1 MKKKRSKSLV
11 QGTLLLTGAG
21 ALCKVLGMVYRIH
34 LGNLLGTQGMG
45 GYQLVYSVYSMLLMA
60 ASGGISVALSAVVA
74 GQLAGHRPEEAGAYF
89 RAARGLTVLLGLAFG
104 AASYAL
110 SAALARWVGMP
121 AAEGSLKIAAPA
133 ILFAAV
139 SAAYRGYY
147 QGAQDMR
154 PAAVS
159 QIVEQVVKMLAG
171 AYFARRWSLRGTAYG
186 VAGAMF
192 GVSRLHPE
200 NLGDI
205 TPELIVRCVQSCE
218 VYGSGVA
225 GRRCTDTVK
234 TIDAA
239 DYFVHTLNR
248 DEIILVETPQVFR
261 RAEIAEAYEAAFRDG
276 FTGTDDAG
284 LMERIGKPVRLVE
297 SREENFKLTIPHDF
311 IRGERQL
318 WESRQMRVGQ
328 GYDIHALVPGRR
340 LILGGVEIPHEK
352 GLFGHSDAD
361 VLTHALIDALL
372 GAAALGDIGE
382 WFPDT
387 DPAYQGADSML
398 LLEQVRE
405 ALEDKFWEIL
415 NIDATIFAE
424 KPKLSPY
431 KEGIRQNIADAL
443 NLSLEQVNIKAKTAE
458 KFGAVGGGEAIAAAV
473 SCALRKR

>member
-1 MKKKRSKSLV
+1 MKAYV
-11 QGTLLLTGAG
+11 ILLAAG
-21 ALCKVLGMVYRIH
+21 KGLR
-34 LGNLLGTQGMG
+34 
-45 GYQLVYSVYSMLLMA
+45 
-60 ASGGISVALSAVVA
+60 A
-74 GQLAGHRPEEAGAYF
+74 GLKQNKMFAQLAGRTPLEYSLRACKKAGCF
-89 RAARGLTVLLGLAFG
+89 
-104 AASYAL
+104 
-110 SAALARWVGMP
+110 
-121 AAEGSLKIAAPA
+121 EN
-133 ILFAAV
+133 AV
-139 SAAYRGYY
+139 
-147 QGAQDMR
+147 
-154 PAAVS
+154 
-159 QIVEQVVKMLAG
+159 IVCQECEMQK
-171 AYFARRWSLRGTAYG
+171 ARRIAGRLFPHAIYAVGGVTRQESAYAGLRALPADADI
-186 VAGAMF
+186 VAIHDGARCF
-192 GVSRLHPE
+192 
-200 NLGDI
+200 I

-218 VYGSGVA
+218 IYGSGVA

-352 GLFGHSDAD
+352 GLSGHSDAD
-361 VLTHALIDALL
+361 ALTHALIDALL

-431 KEGIRQNIADAL
+431 KEGIRQNIAEAL

>member
-1 MKKKRSKSLV
+1 MKAYV
-11 QGTLLLTGAG
+11 ILLAAG
-21 ALCKVLGMVYRIH
+21 KGLR
-34 LGNLLGTQGMG
+34 
-45 GYQLVYSVYSMLLMA
+45 
-60 ASGGISVALSAVVA
+60 A
-74 GQLAGHRPEEAGAYF
+74 GLKQNKMFAQLAGRTPLEYSLRACKKAGCF
-89 RAARGLTVLLGLAFG
+89 
-104 AASYAL
+104 
-110 SAALARWVGMP
+110 
-121 AAEGSLKIAAPA
+121 EN
-133 ILFAAV
+133 AV
-139 SAAYRGYY
+139 
-147 QGAQDMR
+147 
-154 PAAVS
+154 
-159 QIVEQVVKMLAG
+159 IVCQECEMQK
-171 AYFARRWSLRGTAYG
+171 ARRIAGRLFPHAIYAVGGVTRQESAYAGLRALPADADI
-186 VAGAMF
+186 VAIHDGARCF
-192 GVSRLHPE
+192 
-200 NLGDI
+200 I

-218 VYGSGVA
+218 IYGSGVA

-284 LMERIGKPVRLVE
+284 LMERIGKSVRLVE

-352 GLFGHSDAD
+352 GLLGHSDAD
-361 VLTHALIDALL
+361 ALTHALIDALL

-431 KEGIRQNIADAL
+431 KEGIRQNIAEAL

>member
-1 MKKKRSKSLV
+1 MKAYV
-11 QGTLLLTGAG
+11 ILLAAG
-21 ALCKVLGMVYRIH
+21 KGLR
-34 LGNLLGTQGMG
+34 
-45 GYQLVYSVYSMLLMA
+45 
-60 ASGGISVALSAVVA
+60 A
-74 GQLAGHRPEEAGAYF
+74 GLKQNKMFAQLAGRTPLEYSLRACKKAGCF
-89 RAARGLTVLLGLAFG
+89 
-104 AASYAL
+104 
-110 SAALARWVGMP
+110 
-121 AAEGSLKIAAPA
+121 EN
-133 ILFAAV
+133 AV
-139 SAAYRGYY
+139 
-147 QGAQDMR
+147 
-154 PAAVS
+154 
-159 QIVEQVVKMLAG
+159 IVCQECEMQK
-171 AYFARRWSLRGTAYG
+171 ARRIAGRLFPHAIYAVGGATRQESAYAGLRALPADADI
-186 VAGAMF
+186 VAIHDGARCF
-192 GVSRLHPE
+192 
-200 NLGDI
+200 I

-239 DYFVHTLNR
+239 DYFVRTLDR

-261 RAEIAEAYEAAFRDG
+261 RAEIVEAYEAAFRDG

-352 GLFGHSDAD
+352 GLSGHSDAD
-361 VLTHALIDALL
+361 ALTHALIDALL

-431 KEGIRQNIADAL
+431 KEGIRQNIAEAL
-443 NLSLEQVNIKAKTAE
+443 NLSLEQVNVKAKTAE

>member
-1 MKKKRSKSLV
+1 MKAYV
-11 QGTLLLTGAG
+11 ILLAAG
-21 ALCKVLGMVYRIH
+21 KGLR
-34 LGNLLGTQGMG
+34 
-45 GYQLVYSVYSMLLMA
+45 
-60 ASGGISVALSAVVA
+60 A
-74 GQLAGHRPEEAGAYF
+74 GLKQNKMFAQLAGRTPLEYSLRACKKAGCF
-89 RAARGLTVLLGLAFG
+89 
-104 AASYAL
+104 
-110 SAALARWVGMP
+110 
-121 AAEGSLKIAAPA
+121 EN
-133 ILFAAV
+133 AV
-139 SAAYRGYY
+139 
-147 QGAQDMR
+147 
-154 PAAVS
+154 
-159 QIVEQVVKMLAG
+159 IVCQECEMQK
-171 AYFARRWSLRGTAYG
+171 ARRIAGRLFPHAIYAVGGVTRQESAYAGLRALPADADI
-186 VAGAMF
+186 VAIHDGARCF
-192 GVSRLHPE
+192 
-200 NLGDI
+200 I

-218 VYGSGVA
+218 IYGSGVA

-261 RAEIAEAYEAAFRDG
+261 RAEIAEAYEAAVRDG

-352 GLFGHSDAD
+352 GLSGHSDAD
-361 VLTHALIDALL
+361 ALTHALIDALL

-431 KEGIRQNIADAL
+431 KEGIRQNIAEAL

>member
-1 MKKKRSKSLV
+1 MKAYV
-11 QGTLLLTGAG
+11 ILLAAG
-21 ALCKVLGMVYRIH
+21 KGLR
-34 LGNLLGTQGMG
+34 
-45 GYQLVYSVYSMLLMA
+45 
-60 ASGGISVALSAVVA
+60 A
-74 GQLAGHRPEEAGAYF
+74 GLKQNKMFAQLAGRTPLEYSLRACKKAGCF
-89 RAARGLTVLLGLAFG
+89 
-104 AASYAL
+104 
-110 SAALARWVGMP
+110 
-121 AAEGSLKIAAPA
+121 EN
-133 ILFAAV
+133 AV
-139 SAAYRGYY
+139 
-147 QGAQDMR
+147 
-154 PAAVS
+154 
-159 QIVEQVVKMLAG
+159 IVCQECEMQK
-171 AYFARRWSLRGTAYG
+171 ARRIAGRLFPHAIYAVGGVTRQESAYAGLRALPADADI
-186 VAGAMF
+186 VAIHDGARCF
-192 GVSRLHPE
+192 
-200 NLGDI
+200 I

-352 GLFGHSDAD
+352 GLSGHSDAD
-361 VLTHALIDALL
+361 ALTHALIDALL

-431 KEGIRQNIADAL
+431 KEGIRQNIAEAL
-443 NLSLEQVNIKAKTAE
+443 NLSLEQVNSKAKTAE

>member
-1 MKKKRSKSLV
+1 MKAYV
-11 QGTLLLTGAG
+11 ILLAAG
-21 ALCKVLGMVYRIH
+21 KGLR
-34 LGNLLGTQGMG
+34 
-45 GYQLVYSVYSMLLMA
+45 
-60 ASGGISVALSAVVA
+60 A
-74 GQLAGHRPEEAGAYF
+74 GLKQNKMFAQLAGRTPLEYSLRACKKAGCF
-89 RAARGLTVLLGLAFG
+89 
-104 AASYAL
+104 
-110 SAALARWVGMP
+110 
-121 AAEGSLKIAAPA
+121 EN
-133 ILFAAV
+133 AV
-139 SAAYRGYY
+139 
-147 QGAQDMR
+147 
-154 PAAVS
+154 
-159 QIVEQVVKMLAG
+159 IVCQECEMQK
-171 AYFARRWSLRGTAYG
+171 ARRIAGRLFPHAIYAVGGVTRQESAYAGLRALPADADI
-186 VAGAMF
+186 VAIHDGARCF
-192 GVSRLHPE
+192 
-200 NLGDI
+200 I

-340 LILGGVEIPHEK
+340 LILGGVDIPHEK
-352 GLFGHSDAD
+352 GLSGHSDAD
-361 VLTHALIDALL
+361 ALTHALIDALL

-431 KEGIRQNIADAL
+431 KEGIRQNIAEAL

>member
-1 MKKKRSKSLV
+1 MKAYV
-11 QGTLLLTGAG
+11 ILLAAG
-21 ALCKVLGMVYRIH
+21 KGLR
-34 LGNLLGTQGMG
+34 
-45 GYQLVYSVYSMLLMA
+45 
-60 ASGGISVALSAVVA
+60 A
-74 GQLAGHRPEEAGAYF
+74 GLKQNKMFAQLAGRTPLEYSLRACKKAGCF
-89 RAARGLTVLLGLAFG
+89 
-104 AASYAL
+104 
-110 SAALARWVGMP
+110 
-121 AAEGSLKIAAPA
+121 EN
-133 ILFAAV
+133 AV
-139 SAAYRGYY
+139 
-147 QGAQDMR
+147 
-154 PAAVS
+154 
-159 QIVEQVVKMLAG
+159 IVCQECEMQK
-171 AYFARRWSLRGTAYG
+171 ARRIAGRLFPHAIYAVGGVTRQESAYAGLRALPADADI
-186 VAGAMF
+186 VAIHDGARCF
-192 GVSRLHPE
+192 
-200 NLGDI
+200 I

-352 GLFGHSDAD
+352 GLSGHSDAD
-361 VLTHALIDALL
+361 ALTHALIDALL

-431 KEGIRQNIADAL
+431 KEGIRQNIAEAL
-443 NLSLEQVNIKAKTAE
+443 NLSLKQVNIKAKTAE

>member
-1 MKKKRSKSLV
+1 MKAYV
-11 QGTLLLTGAG
+11 ILLAAG
-21 ALCKVLGMVYRIH
+21 KGLR
-34 LGNLLGTQGMG
+34 
-45 GYQLVYSVYSMLLMA
+45 
-60 ASGGISVALSAVVA
+60 A
-74 GQLAGHRPEEAGAYF
+74 GLKQNKMFAQLAGRTPLEYSLRACKKAGCF
-89 RAARGLTVLLGLAFG
+89 
-104 AASYAL
+104 
-110 SAALARWVGMP
+110 
-121 AAEGSLKIAAPA
+121 EN
-133 ILFAAV
+133 AV
-139 SAAYRGYY
+139 
-147 QGAQDMR
+147 
-154 PAAVS
+154 
-159 QIVEQVVKMLAG
+159 IVCQECEMQK
-171 AYFARRWSLRGTAYG
+171 ARRIAGRLFPHAIYAVGGVTRQESAYAGLRALPADADI
-186 VAGAMF
+186 VAIHDGARCF
-192 GVSRLHPE
+192 
-200 NLGDI
+200 I

-352 GLFGHSDAD
+352 GLLGHSDAD
-361 VLTHALIDALL
+361 ALTHALIDALL

-431 KEGIRQNIADAL
+431 KEGIRQNIAEAL

>member
-1 MKKKRSKSLV
+1 MKAYV
-11 QGTLLLTGAG
+11 ILLAAG
-21 ALCKVLGMVYRIH
+21 KGLR
-34 LGNLLGTQGMG
+34 
-45 GYQLVYSVYSMLLMA
+45 
-60 ASGGISVALSAVVA
+60 A
-74 GQLAGHRPEEAGAYF
+74 GLKQNKMFAQLAGWTPLEYSLRACKKAGCF
-89 RAARGLTVLLGLAFG
+89 
-104 AASYAL
+104 
-110 SAALARWVGMP
+110 
-121 AAEGSLKIAAPA
+121 EN
-133 ILFAAV
+133 AV
-139 SAAYRGYY
+139 
-147 QGAQDMR
+147 
-154 PAAVS
+154 
-159 QIVEQVVKMLAG
+159 IVCQECEMQK
-171 AYFARRWSLRGTAYG
+171 ARRIAGRLFPHAIYAVGGVTRQESAYAGLRALPADADI
-186 VAGAMF
+186 VAIHDGARCF
-192 GVSRLHPE
+192 
-200 NLGDI
+200 I

-218 VYGSGVA
+218 IYGSGVA

-352 GLFGHSDAD
+352 GLSGHSDAD
-361 VLTHALIDALL
+361 ALTHALIDALL

-431 KEGIRQNIADAL
+431 KEGIRQNIAEAL

>member
-1 MKKKRSKSLV
+1 MKAYV
-11 QGTLLLTGAG
+11 ILLAAG
-21 ALCKVLGMVYRIH
+21 KGLR
-34 LGNLLGTQGMG
+34 
-45 GYQLVYSVYSMLLMA
+45 
-60 ASGGISVALSAVVA
+60 A
-74 GQLAGHRPEEAGAYF
+74 GLKQNKMFAQLAGRTPLEY
-89 RAARGLTVLLGLAFG
+89 
-104 AASYAL
+104 
-110 SAALARWVGMP
+110 
-121 AAEGSLKIAAPA
+121 
-133 ILFAAV
+133 
-139 SAAYRGYY
+139 
-147 QGAQDMR
+147 
-154 PAAVS
+154 
-159 QIVEQVVKMLAG
+159 
-171 AYFARRWSLRGTAYG
+171 SLRACKKAGCFENAVIVCQECEMQKARQIAGRLFPHAIYAVGGVTRQESAYAG
-186 VAGAMF
+186 LRALPADADIVAIHDGARCF
-192 GVSRLHPE
+192 
-200 NLGDI
+200 I

-261 RAEIAEAYEAAFRDG
+261 RTEIAEAYEAAFRDG

-352 GLFGHSDAD
+352 GLSGHSDAD
-361 VLTHALIDALL
+361 ALTHALIDALL

-431 KEGIRQNIADAL
+431 KEGIRQNIAEAL

>member
-1 MKKKRSKSLV
+1 MKAYV
-11 QGTLLLTGAG
+11 ILLAAG
-21 ALCKVLGMVYRIH
+21 KGLR
-34 LGNLLGTQGMG
+34 
-45 GYQLVYSVYSMLLMA
+45 
-60 ASGGISVALSAVVA
+60 A
-74 GQLAGHRPEEAGAYF
+74 GLKQNKMFAQLAGRTPLEYSLRACKKAGCF
-89 RAARGLTVLLGLAFG
+89 
-104 AASYAL
+104 
-110 SAALARWVGMP
+110 
-121 AAEGSLKIAAPA
+121 EN
-133 ILFAAV
+133 AV
-139 SAAYRGYY
+139 
-147 QGAQDMR
+147 
-154 PAAVS
+154 
-159 QIVEQVVKMLAG
+159 IVCQECEMQK
-171 AYFARRWSLRGTAYG
+171 ARRIAGRLFPHAIYAVGGVTRQESAYAGLRALPADADI
-186 VAGAMF
+186 VAIHDGARCF
-192 GVSRLHPE
+192 
-200 NLGDI
+200 I

-218 VYGSGVA
+218 IYGSGVA

-352 GLFGHSDAD
+352 GLLGHSDAD
-361 VLTHALIDALL
+361 ALTHALIDALL

-431 KEGIRQNIADAL
+431 KEGIRQNIAEAL

>member
-1 MKKKRSKSLV
+1 MKAYV
-11 QGTLLLTGAG
+11 ILLAAG
-21 ALCKVLGMVYRIH
+21 KGLR
-34 LGNLLGTQGMG
+34 
-45 GYQLVYSVYSMLLMA
+45 
-60 ASGGISVALSAVVA
+60 A
-74 GQLAGHRPEEAGAYF
+74 GLKQNKMFAQLAGRTPLEYSLRACKKAGCF
-89 RAARGLTVLLGLAFG
+89 
-104 AASYAL
+104 
-110 SAALARWVGMP
+110 
-121 AAEGSLKIAAPA
+121 EN
-133 ILFAAV
+133 AV
-139 SAAYRGYY
+139 
-147 QGAQDMR
+147 
-154 PAAVS
+154 
-159 QIVEQVVKMLAG
+159 IVCQECEMQK
-171 AYFARRWSLRGTAYG
+171 ARRIAGRLFPHAIYAVGGVTRQESAYAGLRALPADADI
-186 VAGAMF
+186 VAIHDGARCF
-192 GVSRLHPE
+192 
-200 NLGDI
+200 I

-318 WESRQMRVGQ
+318 WESRQMSVGQ

-352 GLFGHSDAD
+352 GLLGHSDAD
-361 VLTHALIDALL
+361 ALTHALIDALL

-405 ALEDKFWEIL
+405 ALEEKFWEIL

-431 KEGIRQNIADAL
+431 KEGIRQNIAEAL

>member
-1 MKKKRSKSLV
+1 MKAYV
-11 QGTLLLTGAG
+11 ILLAAG
-21 ALCKVLGMVYRIH
+21 KGLR
-34 LGNLLGTQGMG
+34 
-45 GYQLVYSVYSMLLMA
+45 
-60 ASGGISVALSAVVA
+60 A
-74 GQLAGHRPEEAGAYF
+74 GLKQNKMFAQLAGRTPLEYSLRACKKAGCF
-89 RAARGLTVLLGLAFG
+89 
-104 AASYAL
+104 
-110 SAALARWVGMP
+110 
-121 AAEGSLKIAAPA
+121 EN
-133 ILFAAV
+133 AV
-139 SAAYRGYY
+139 
-147 QGAQDMR
+147 
-154 PAAVS
+154 
-159 QIVEQVVKMLAG
+159 IVCQECEMQK
-171 AYFARRWSLRGTAYG
+171 ARRIAGRLFPHAIYAVGGVTRQESAYAGLRALPADADI
-186 VAGAMF
+186 VAIHDGARCF
-192 GVSRLHPE
+192 
-200 NLGDI
+200 I

-218 VYGSGVA
+218 IYGSGVA

-311 IRGERQL
+311 IRGECQL

-352 GLFGHSDAD
+352 GLSGHSDAD
-361 VLTHALIDALL
+361 ALTHALIDALL

-431 KEGIRQNIADAL
+431 KEGIRQNIAEAL

>member
-1 MKKKRSKSLV
+1 MKAYV
-11 QGTLLLTGAG
+11 ILLAAG
-21 ALCKVLGMVYRIH
+21 KGLR
-34 LGNLLGTQGMG
+34 
-45 GYQLVYSVYSMLLMA
+45 
-60 ASGGISVALSAVVA
+60 A
-74 GQLAGHRPEEAGAYF
+74 GLKQNKMFAQLAGRTPLEYSLRACKKAGCF
-89 RAARGLTVLLGLAFG
+89 
-104 AASYAL
+104 
-110 SAALARWVGMP
+110 
-121 AAEGSLKIAAPA
+121 EN
-133 ILFAAV
+133 AV
-139 SAAYRGYY
+139 
-147 QGAQDMR
+147 
-154 PAAVS
+154 
-159 QIVEQVVKMLAG
+159 IVCQECEMQK
-171 AYFARRWSLRGTAYG
+171 ARRIAGRLFPHAIYAVGGVTRQESAYAGLRALPADADI
-186 VAGAMF
+186 VAIHDGARCF
-192 GVSRLHPE
+192 
-200 NLGDI
+200 I

-218 VYGSGVA
+218 IYGSGVA

-248 DEIILVETPQVFR
+248 DEIIR

-352 GLFGHSDAD
+352 GLSGHSDAD
-361 VLTHALIDALL
+361 ALTHALIDALL

-431 KEGIRQNIADAL
+431 KEGIRQNIAEAL

>member
-1 MKKKRSKSLV
+1 MKV
-11 QGTLLLTGAG
+11 YVILLAAG
-21 ALCKVLGMVYRIH
+21 KGLR
-34 LGNLLGTQGMG
+34 
-45 GYQLVYSVYSMLLMA
+45 
-60 ASGGISVALSAVVA
+60 A
-74 GQLAGHRPEEAGAYF
+74 GLKQNKMFAQLAGRTPLEYSLRACKKAGCF
-89 RAARGLTVLLGLAFG
+89 
-104 AASYAL
+104 
-110 SAALARWVGMP
+110 
-121 AAEGSLKIAAPA
+121 EN
-133 ILFAAV
+133 AV
-139 SAAYRGYY
+139 
-147 QGAQDMR
+147 
-154 PAAVS
+154 
-159 QIVEQVVKMLAG
+159 IVCQECEMQK
-171 AYFARRWSLRGTAYG
+171 ARRIAGRLFPHAIYAVGGVTRQESAYAGLRALPADADI
-186 VAGAMF
+186 VAIHDGARCF
-192 GVSRLHPE
+192 
-200 NLGDI
+200 I

-218 VYGSGVA
+218 IYGSGVA

-352 GLFGHSDAD
+352 GLLGHSDAD
-361 VLTHALIDALL
+361 ALTHALIDALL

-431 KEGIRQNIADAL
+431 KEGIRQNIAEAL

>member
-1 MKKKRSKSLV
+1 MKAYV
-11 QGTLLLTGAG
+11 ILLAAG
-21 ALCKVLGMVYRIH
+21 KGLR
-34 LGNLLGTQGMG
+34 
-45 GYQLVYSVYSMLLMA
+45 
-60 ASGGISVALSAVVA
+60 A
-74 GQLAGHRPEEAGAYF
+74 GLKQNKMFAQLAGRTPLEYSLRACKKAGCF
-89 RAARGLTVLLGLAFG
+89 
-104 AASYAL
+104 
-110 SAALARWVGMP
+110 
-121 AAEGSLKIAAPA
+121 EN
-133 ILFAAV
+133 AV
-139 SAAYRGYY
+139 
-147 QGAQDMR
+147 
-154 PAAVS
+154 
-159 QIVEQVVKMLAG
+159 IVCQECEMQK
-171 AYFARRWSLRGTAYG
+171 ARRIAGRLFPHAIYAVGGVTRQESAYAGLRALPADADI
-186 VAGAMF
+186 VAIHDGARCF
-192 GVSRLHPE
+192 
-200 NLGDI
+200 I

-352 GLFGHSDAD
+352 GLSGHSDAD
-361 VLTHALIDALL
+361 ALTHALIDALL

-387 DPAYQGADSML
+387 DPAYQEADSML

-431 KEGIRQNIADAL
+431 KEGIRQNIAEAL

>member
-1 MKKKRSKSLV
+1 MKAYV
-11 QGTLLLTGAG
+11 ILLAAG
-21 ALCKVLGMVYRIH
+21 KGLR
-34 LGNLLGTQGMG
+34 
-45 GYQLVYSVYSMLLMA
+45 
-60 ASGGISVALSAVVA
+60 A
-74 GQLAGHRPEEAGAYF
+74 GLKQNKMFAQLAGRMPLEYSLRACKKAGCF
-89 RAARGLTVLLGLAFG
+89 
-104 AASYAL
+104 
-110 SAALARWVGMP
+110 
-121 AAEGSLKIAAPA
+121 EN
-133 ILFAAV
+133 AV
-139 SAAYRGYY
+139 
-147 QGAQDMR
+147 
-154 PAAVS
+154 
-159 QIVEQVVKMLAG
+159 IVCQECEMQK
-171 AYFARRWSLRGTAYG
+171 ARRIAGRLFPHAIYAVGGVTRQESAYAGLRALPADADI
-186 VAGAMF
+186 VAIHDGARCF
-192 GVSRLHPE
+192 
-200 NLGDI
+200 I

-297 SREENFKLTIPHDF
+297 SREENFKLTIPYDF

-352 GLFGHSDAD
+352 GLSGHSDAD
-361 VLTHALIDALL
+361 ALTHALIDALL

-431 KEGIRQNIADAL
+431 KEGIRQNIAEAL

>member
-1 MKKKRSKSLV
+1 MKAYV
-11 QGTLLLTGAG
+11 ILLAAG
-21 ALCKVLGMVYRIH
+21 KGLR
-34 LGNLLGTQGMG
+34 
-45 GYQLVYSVYSMLLMA
+45 
-60 ASGGISVALSAVVA
+60 A
-74 GQLAGHRPEEAGAYF
+74 GLKQNKMFAQLAGRTPLEYSLRACKKAGCFENAVIVCQECEMQKARRIAGRLFPHAIYAVGGATRQESAY
-89 RAARGLTVLLGLAFG
+89 AGLC
-104 AASYAL
+104 AL
-110 SAALARWVGMP
+110 P
-121 AAEGSLKIAAPA
+121 ADADIAA
-133 ILFAAV
+133 IHD
-139 SAAYRGYY
+139 
-147 QGAQDMR
+147 GAR
-154 PAAVS
+154 C
-159 QIVEQVVKMLAG
+159 
-171 AYFARRWSLRGTAYG
+171 F
-186 VAGAMF
+186 
-192 GVSRLHPE
+192 
-200 NLGDI
+200 I

-239 DYFVHTLNR
+239 DYFVRTLDR

-261 RAEIAEAYEAAFRDG
+261 RREIVEAYEAAFRDG

-352 GLFGHSDAD
+352 GLSGHSDAD
-361 VLTHALIDALL
+361 ALTHALIDALL

-387 DPAYQGADSML
+387 DPAYRGADSML

-431 KEGIRQNIADAL
+431 KEGIRQNIAEAL

>member
-1 MKKKRSKSLV
+1 MKAYV
-11 QGTLLLTGAG
+11 ILLAAG
-21 ALCKVLGMVYRIH
+21 KGLR
-34 LGNLLGTQGMG
+34 
-45 GYQLVYSVYSMLLMA
+45 
-60 ASGGISVALSAVVA
+60 A
-74 GQLAGHRPEEAGAYF
+74 GLKQNKMFAQLAGRTPLEYSLRACKKAGCF
-89 RAARGLTVLLGLAFG
+89 
-104 AASYAL
+104 
-110 SAALARWVGMP
+110 
-121 AAEGSLKIAAPA
+121 EN
-133 ILFAAV
+133 AV
-139 SAAYRGYY
+139 
-147 QGAQDMR
+147 
-154 PAAVS
+154 
-159 QIVEQVVKMLAG
+159 IVCQECEMQK
-171 AYFARRWSLRGTAYG
+171 ARRIAGRLFPHAIYAVGGVTRQESAYAGLRALPADADI
-186 VAGAMF
+186 VAIHDGARCF
-192 GVSRLHPE
+192 
-200 NLGDI
+200 I

-218 VYGSGVA
+218 IYGSGVA

-352 GLFGHSDAD
+352 GLSGHSDAD
-361 VLTHALIDALL
+361 ALTHALIDALL
-372 GAAALGDIGE
+372 GAAALGDTGE

-431 KEGIRQNIADAL
+431 KEGIRQNIAEAL

>member
-1 MKKKRSKSLV
+1 MKAYV
-11 QGTLLLTGAG
+11 ILLAAG
-21 ALCKVLGMVYRIH
+21 KGLR
-34 LGNLLGTQGMG
+34 
-45 GYQLVYSVYSMLLMA
+45 
-60 ASGGISVALSAVVA
+60 A
-74 GQLAGHRPEEAGAYF
+74 GLKQNKMFAQLAGRTPLEYSLRACKKAGCF
-89 RAARGLTVLLGLAFG
+89 
-104 AASYAL
+104 
-110 SAALARWVGMP
+110 
-121 AAEGSLKIAAPA
+121 EN
-133 ILFAAV
+133 AV
-139 SAAYRGYY
+139 IIC
-147 QGAQDMR
+147 QECEMQ
-154 PAAVS
+154 
-159 QIVEQVVKMLAG
+159 K
-171 AYFARRWSLRGTAYG
+171 ARRIAGRLFPHAIYAVGGVTRQESAYAGLRALPADADI
-186 VAGAMF
+186 VAIHDGARCF
-192 GVSRLHPE
+192 
-200 NLGDI
+200 I

-352 GLFGHSDAD
+352 GLSGHSDAD
-361 VLTHALIDALL
+361 ALTHALIDALL

-431 KEGIRQNIADAL
+431 KEGIRQNIAEAL

>member
-1 MKKKRSKSLV
+1 MKAYV
-11 QGTLLLTGAG
+11 ILLAAG
-21 ALCKVLGMVYRIH
+21 KGLR
-34 LGNLLGTQGMG
+34 
-45 GYQLVYSVYSMLLMA
+45 
-60 ASGGISVALSAVVA
+60 A
-74 GQLAGHRPEEAGAYF
+74 GLKQNKMFAQLAGRTPLEYSLRACKKAGCF
-89 RAARGLTVLLGLAFG
+89 
-104 AASYAL
+104 
-110 SAALARWVGMP
+110 
-121 AAEGSLKIAAPA
+121 EN
-133 ILFAAV
+133 AV
-139 SAAYRGYY
+139 
-147 QGAQDMR
+147 
-154 PAAVS
+154 
-159 QIVEQVVKMLAG
+159 IVCQECEMQK
-171 AYFARRWSLRGTAYG
+171 ARRIAGRLFPHAIYAVGGVTRQESAYAGLRALPADADI
-186 VAGAMF
+186 VAIHDGARCF
-192 GVSRLHPE
+192 
-200 NLGDI
+200 I

-352 GLFGHSDAD
+352 GLSGHSDAD
-361 VLTHALIDALL
+361 ALTHALIDALL

-431 KEGIRQNIADAL
+431 KEGIRQNIAEAL

>member
-1 MKKKRSKSLV
+1 MKAYV
-11 QGTLLLTGAG
+11 ILLAAG
-21 ALCKVLGMVYRIH
+21 KGLR
-34 LGNLLGTQGMG
+34 
-45 GYQLVYSVYSMLLMA
+45 
-60 ASGGISVALSAVVA
+60 A
-74 GQLAGHRPEEAGAYF
+74 GLKQNKMFAQLAGRTPLEY
-89 RAARGLTVLLGLAFG
+89 
-104 AASYAL
+104 
-110 SAALARWVGMP
+110 
-121 AAEGSLKIAAPA
+121 
-133 ILFAAV
+133 
-139 SAAYRGYY
+139 
-147 QGAQDMR
+147 
-154 PAAVS
+154 
-159 QIVEQVVKMLAG
+159 
-171 AYFARRWSLRGTAYG
+171 SLRACKKAGCFENAVIVCQECEMQKARQIAGRLFPHAIYAVGGVTRQESAYAG
-186 VAGAMF
+186 LRALPADADIVAIHDGARCF
-192 GVSRLHPE
+192 
-200 NLGDI
+200 I

-218 VYGSGVA
+218 IYGSGVA

-352 GLFGHSDAD
+352 GLSGHSDAD
-361 VLTHALIDALL
+361 ALTHALIDALL

-431 KEGIRQNIADAL
+431 KEGIRQNIAEAL

>member
-1 MKKKRSKSLV
+1 MKAYV
-11 QGTLLLTGAG
+11 ILLAAG
-21 ALCKVLGMVYRIH
+21 KGLR
-34 LGNLLGTQGMG
+34 
-45 GYQLVYSVYSMLLMA
+45 
-60 ASGGISVALSAVVA
+60 A
-74 GQLAGHRPEEAGAYF
+74 GLKQNKMFAQLAGRTPLEYSLRACKKAGCF
-89 RAARGLTVLLGLAFG
+89 
-104 AASYAL
+104 
-110 SAALARWVGMP
+110 
-121 AAEGSLKIAAPA
+121 EN
-133 ILFAAV
+133 AV
-139 SAAYRGYY
+139 
-147 QGAQDMR
+147 
-154 PAAVS
+154 
-159 QIVEQVVKMLAG
+159 IVCQECEMQK
-171 AYFARRWSLRGTAYG
+171 ARRIAGRLFPHAIYAVGGVTRQESAYAGLRALPADADI
-186 VAGAMF
+186 VAIHDGARCF
-192 GVSRLHPE
+192 
-200 NLGDI
+200 I

-218 VYGSGVA
+218 IYGSGVA

-352 GLFGHSDAD
+352 GLSGHSDAD
-361 VLTHALIDALL
+361 ALTHALIDALL

-415 NIDATIFAE
+415 NIDAIIFAE

-431 KEGIRQNIADAL
+431 KEGIRQNIAEAL

>member
-1 MKKKRSKSLV
+1 MKAYV
-11 QGTLLLTGAG
+11 ILLAAG
-21 ALCKVLGMVYRIH
+21 KGLR
-34 LGNLLGTQGMG
+34 
-45 GYQLVYSVYSMLLMA
+45 
-60 ASGGISVALSAVVA
+60 A
-74 GQLAGHRPEEAGAYF
+74 GLKQNKMFAQLAGRTPLEYSLRACKKAGCF
-89 RAARGLTVLLGLAFG
+89 
-104 AASYAL
+104 
-110 SAALARWVGMP
+110 
-121 AAEGSLKIAAPA
+121 EN
-133 ILFAAV
+133 AV
-139 SAAYRGYY
+139 
-147 QGAQDMR
+147 
-154 PAAVS
+154 
-159 QIVEQVVKMLAG
+159 IVCQECEMQK
-171 AYFARRWSLRGTAYG
+171 ARRIAGRLFPHAIYAVGGVTRQESAYAGLRALPADADI
-186 VAGAMF
+186 VAIHDGARCF
-192 GVSRLHPE
+192 
-200 NLGDI
+200 I

-352 GLFGHSDAD
+352 GLLGNSDAD
-361 VLTHALIDALL
+361 ALTHALIDALL

-431 KEGIRQNIADAL
+431 KEGIRQNIAEAL

>member
-1 MKKKRSKSLV
+1 MKAYV
-11 QGTLLLTGAG
+11 ILLAAG
-21 ALCKVLGMVYRIH
+21 KGLR
-34 LGNLLGTQGMG
+34 
-45 GYQLVYSVYSMLLMA
+45 
-60 ASGGISVALSAVVA
+60 A
-74 GQLAGHRPEEAGAYF
+74 GLKQNKMFAQLAGRTPLEY
-89 RAARGLTVLLGLAFG
+89 
-104 AASYAL
+104 
-110 SAALARWVGMP
+110 
-121 AAEGSLKIAAPA
+121 
-133 ILFAAV
+133 
-139 SAAYRGYY
+139 
-147 QGAQDMR
+147 
-154 PAAVS
+154 
-159 QIVEQVVKMLAG
+159 
-171 AYFARRWSLRGTAYG
+171 SLRACKKAGCFENAVIVCQECEMQKARQIAGRLFPHAIYAVGGVTRQESAYAG
-186 VAGAMF
+186 LRALPADADIVAIHDGARCF
-192 GVSRLHPE
+192 
-200 NLGDI
+200 I

-261 RAEIAEAYEAAFRDG
+261 RAEIAEAYEAAVRDG

-352 GLFGHSDAD
+352 GLSGHSDAD
-361 VLTHALIDALL
+361 ALTHALIDALL

-431 KEGIRQNIADAL
+431 KEGIRQNIAEAL

>member
-1 MKKKRSKSLV
+1 MKAYV
-11 QGTLLLTGAG
+11 ILLAAG
-21 ALCKVLGMVYRIH
+21 KGLR
-34 LGNLLGTQGMG
+34 
-45 GYQLVYSVYSMLLMA
+45 
-60 ASGGISVALSAVVA
+60 A
-74 GQLAGHRPEEAGAYF
+74 GLKQNKMFAQLAGRTPLEYSLRACKKAGCF
-89 RAARGLTVLLGLAFG
+89 
-104 AASYAL
+104 
-110 SAALARWVGMP
+110 
-121 AAEGSLKIAAPA
+121 EN
-133 ILFAAV
+133 AV
-139 SAAYRGYY
+139 
-147 QGAQDMR
+147 
-154 PAAVS
+154 
-159 QIVEQVVKMLAG
+159 IVCQECEMQK
-171 AYFARRWSLRGTAYG
+171 ARRIAGRLFPHAIYAVGGATRQESAYAGLRALPADADI
-186 VAGAMF
+186 VAIHDGARCF
-192 GVSRLHPE
+192 
-200 NLGDI
+200 I

-361 VLTHALIDALL
+361 ALTHALIDALL

-431 KEGIRQNIADAL
+431 KEGIRQNIAEAL
-443 NLSLEQVNIKAKTAE
+443 NLSLEQVNVKAKTAE
-458 KFGAVGGGEAIAAAV
+458 KFGAVGQGEAIAAAV

>member
-1 MKKKRSKSLV
+1 MKAYV
-11 QGTLLLTGAG
+11 ILLAAG
-21 ALCKVLGMVYRIH
+21 KGLR
-34 LGNLLGTQGMG
+34 
-45 GYQLVYSVYSMLLMA
+45 
-60 ASGGISVALSAVVA
+60 A
-74 GQLAGHRPEEAGAYF
+74 GLKQNKMFAQLAGRTPLEYSLRACKKAGCF
-89 RAARGLTVLLGLAFG
+89 
-104 AASYAL
+104 
-110 SAALARWVGMP
+110 
-121 AAEGSLKIAAPA
+121 EN
-133 ILFAAV
+133 AV
-139 SAAYRGYY
+139 
-147 QGAQDMR
+147 
-154 PAAVS
+154 
-159 QIVEQVVKMLAG
+159 IVCQECEMQK
-171 AYFARRWSLRGTAYG
+171 ARRIAGRLFPHAIYAVGGVTRQESAYAGLRALPADADI
-186 VAGAMF
+186 VAIHDGARCF
-192 GVSRLHPE
+192 
-200 NLGDI
+200 I

-218 VYGSGVA
+218 IYGSGVA

-328 GYDIHALVPGRR
+328 GYDLHALVPGRR

-352 GLFGHSDAD
+352 GLSGHSDAD
-361 VLTHALIDALL
+361 ALTHALIDALL

-431 KEGIRQNIADAL
+431 KEGIRQNIAEAL

>member
-1 MKKKRSKSLV
+1 MKAYV
-11 QGTLLLTGAG
+11 ILLAAG
-21 ALCKVLGMVYRIH
+21 KGLR
-34 LGNLLGTQGMG
+34 
-45 GYQLVYSVYSMLLMA
+45 
-60 ASGGISVALSAVVA
+60 A
-74 GQLAGHRPEEAGAYF
+74 GLKQNKMFAQLAGRTPLEYSLRACKKAGCF
-89 RAARGLTVLLGLAFG
+89 
-104 AASYAL
+104 
-110 SAALARWVGMP
+110 
-121 AAEGSLKIAAPA
+121 EN
-133 ILFAAV
+133 AV
-139 SAAYRGYY
+139 
-147 QGAQDMR
+147 
-154 PAAVS
+154 
-159 QIVEQVVKMLAG
+159 IVCQECEMQK
-171 AYFARRWSLRGTAYG
+171 ARRIAGRLFPHAIYAVGGVTRQESAYAGLRALPADADI
-186 VAGAMF
+186 VAIHDGARCF
-192 GVSRLHPE
+192 
-200 NLGDI
+200 I

-352 GLFGHSDAD
+352 GLLGHSDAD
-361 VLTHALIDALL
+361 ALTHALIDALL

-405 ALEDKFWEIL
+405 ALEEKFWEIL

-424 KPKLSPY
+424 KPKLSLY
-431 KEGIRQNIADAL
+431 KEGIRQNIAEAL

>member
-1 MKKKRSKSLV
+1 MKAYV
-11 QGTLLLTGAG
+11 ILLAAG
-21 ALCKVLGMVYRIH
+21 KGLR
-34 LGNLLGTQGMG
+34 
-45 GYQLVYSVYSMLLMA
+45 
-60 ASGGISVALSAVVA
+60 A
-74 GQLAGHRPEEAGAYF
+74 GLKQNKMFAQLAGRTPLEYSLRACKKAGCF
-89 RAARGLTVLLGLAFG
+89 
-104 AASYAL
+104 
-110 SAALARWVGMP
+110 
-121 AAEGSLKIAAPA
+121 EN
-133 ILFAAV
+133 AV
-139 SAAYRGYY
+139 
-147 QGAQDMR
+147 
-154 PAAVS
+154 
-159 QIVEQVVKMLAG
+159 IVCQECEMQK
-171 AYFARRWSLRGTAYG
+171 ARRIAGRLFPHAIYAVGGVTRQESAYAGLRALPADADI
-186 VAGAMF
+186 VAIHDGARCF
-192 GVSRLHPE
+192 
-200 NLGDI
+200 I

-218 VYGSGVA
+218 IYGSGVA

-261 RAEIAEAYEAAFRDG
+261 RTEIAEAYEAAFRDG

-352 GLFGHSDAD
+352 GLSGHSDAD
-361 VLTHALIDALL
+361 ALTHALIDALL

-431 KEGIRQNIADAL
+431 KEGIRQNIAEAL

>member
-1 MKKKRSKSLV
+1 MKAYV
-11 QGTLLLTGAG
+11 ILLAAG
-21 ALCKVLGMVYRIH
+21 KGLR
-34 LGNLLGTQGMG
+34 
-45 GYQLVYSVYSMLLMA
+45 
-60 ASGGISVALSAVVA
+60 A
-74 GQLAGHRPEEAGAYF
+74 GLKQNKMFAQLAGRTPLEYSLRACKKAGCF
-89 RAARGLTVLLGLAFG
+89 
-104 AASYAL
+104 
-110 SAALARWVGMP
+110 
-121 AAEGSLKIAAPA
+121 EN
-133 ILFAAV
+133 AV
-139 SAAYRGYY
+139 
-147 QGAQDMR
+147 
-154 PAAVS
+154 
-159 QIVEQVVKMLAG
+159 IVCQESEMQK
-171 AYFARRWSLRGTAYG
+171 ARRIAGRLFPHAIYAVGGVTRQESAYAGLRALPADADI
-186 VAGAMF
+186 VAIHDGARCF
-192 GVSRLHPE
+192 
-200 NLGDI
+200 I

-218 VYGSGVA
+218 IYGSGVA

-352 GLFGHSDAD
+352 GLSGHSDAD
-361 VLTHALIDALL
+361 ALTHALIDALL

-431 KEGIRQNIADAL
+431 KEGIRQNIAEAL

>member
-1 MKKKRSKSLV
+1 MKAYV
-11 QGTLLLTGAG
+11 ILLAAG
-21 ALCKVLGMVYRIH
+21 KGLR
-34 LGNLLGTQGMG
+34 
-45 GYQLVYSVYSMLLMA
+45 
-60 ASGGISVALSAVVA
+60 A
-74 GQLAGHRPEEAGAYF
+74 GLKQNKMFAQLAGRTPLEY
-89 RAARGLTVLLGLAFG
+89 
-104 AASYAL
+104 
-110 SAALARWVGMP
+110 
-121 AAEGSLKIAAPA
+121 
-133 ILFAAV
+133 
-139 SAAYRGYY
+139 
-147 QGAQDMR
+147 
-154 PAAVS
+154 
-159 QIVEQVVKMLAG
+159 
-171 AYFARRWSLRGTAYG
+171 SLRACKKAGCFENAVIVCQECEMQKARQIAGRLFPHAIYAVGGVTRQESAYAG
-186 VAGAMF
+186 LRALPADADIVAIHDGARCF
-192 GVSRLHPE
+192 
-200 NLGDI
+200 I

-340 LILGGVEIPHEK
+340 LILGGVEIPYEK
-352 GLFGHSDAD
+352 GLSGHSDAD
-361 VLTHALIDALL
+361 ALTHALIDALL

-431 KEGIRQNIADAL
+431 KEGIRQNIAEAL

>member
-1 MKKKRSKSLV
+1 MKAYV
-11 QGTLLLTGAG
+11 ILLAAG
-21 ALCKVLGMVYRIH
+21 KGLR
-34 LGNLLGTQGMG
+34 
-45 GYQLVYSVYSMLLMA
+45 
-60 ASGGISVALSAVVA
+60 A
-74 GQLAGHRPEEAGAYF
+74 GLKQNKMFAQLAGRTPLEYSLRACKKAGCF
-89 RAARGLTVLLGLAFG
+89 
-104 AASYAL
+104 
-110 SAALARWVGMP
+110 
-121 AAEGSLKIAAPA
+121 EN
-133 ILFAAV
+133 AV
-139 SAAYRGYY
+139 
-147 QGAQDMR
+147 
-154 PAAVS
+154 
-159 QIVEQVVKMLAG
+159 IVCQECEMQK
-171 AYFARRWSLRGTAYG
+171 ARRIAGRLFPHAIYAVGGVTRQESAYAGLRALPADADI
-186 VAGAMF
+186 VAIHDGARCF
-192 GVSRLHPE
+192 
-200 NLGDI
+200 I

-218 VYGSGVA
+218 IYGSGVA

-352 GLFGHSDAD
+352 GLSGHSDAD
-361 VLTHALIDALL
+361 ALTHALIDALL

-398 LLEQVRE
+398 VVEQVRE

-431 KEGIRQNIADAL
+431 KEGIRQNIAEAL